1 MSQQK
6 YSQPA
11 SQPSLGRRGPMGR
24 MGMPVQKA
32 KDRKGTLKRLFN
44 YFKSEWKY
52 VLLLCVTV
60 VIGVGMGVLA
70 PRFQADAIDRI
81 KNPELGPLKTVLI
94 AMLVAYV
101 IFGLSTLLQG
111 FLSARLSQRVIFRL
125 RGDLFRKIVNLP
137 ISYIDN
143 HSHGDIMSRM
153 TNDAENISSIVSSSL
168 SSLLSGV
175 LTLIGT
181 IAMMLSYS
189 PLLTLLSCS
198 TVLLTVLF
206 TTTITKYMRKY
217 FVKRQKLL
225 GRLNGTVEETVTNTR
240 TVTAYNRQKAEVQGF
255 SETADELTKT
265 GIIAEIIG
273 GSMGPVMNMLSNISF
288 VVVAVFGARFALSG
302 DISIGVISAFIIYA
316 KQFSRPINEIAQ
328 LYGQIQTAIA
338 GGERIFEVLDEKEE
352 DKSGGEIAQPV
363 RGVIE
368 FKNVNFSYVP
378 GKQVIK
384 NFSLKVSSGKKIAL
398 VGSTGSGKTTIINLL
413 MRFYPIDSGEILL
426 DGKSIYD
433 ISTDELRDAI
443 GIVLQDTVLFTD
455 TVRNNLC
462 YASRDI
468 SQKELDAAAVSS
480 RCDDM
485 IANLTNG
492 YDTLLES
499 SGANLSQGQRQLLT
513 ICRAFLSRP
522 SILILDEATSSV
534 DTRTEMDIQDAMTE
548 LMKQRTSLIIAH
560 RLSTIQDAD
569 EIIVMDQGEIVESG
583 SHEELLAKQGRY
595 HDLYM
600 TQFAGQAT

>member
-1 MSQQK
+1 MSQQRYK
-6 YSQPA
+6 PENAQF
-11 SQPSLGRRGPMGR
+11 SLGRRGPMGR

-32 KDRKGTLKRLFN
+32 KDRKGTLKRLVA
-44 YFKSEWKY
+44 YFKNERKY
-52 VLLLCVTV
+52 VFMLFAAVVVGVT
-60 VIGVGMGVLA
+60 MGVLA
-70 PRFQADAIDRI
+70 PRFQAEAIDRI
-81 KNPELGPLKTVLI
+81 KDPTLGKLDTVLLSMLI
-94 AMLVAYV
+94 AYGIYGA
-101 IFGLSTLLQG
+101 STLLQG
-111 FLSARLSQRVIFRL
+111 FISARLSQRVISRL

-153 TNDAENISSIVSSSL
+153 TNDAENISNIVSSSL
-168 SSLLSGV
+168 SSLFSGV
-175 LTLIGT
+175 LTLVGT

-225 GRLNGTVEETVTNTR
+225 GRLNGTVEETVTNTK
-240 TVTAYNRQKAEVQGF
+240 TVTAYNRQKREIEGF
-255 SETADELTKT
+255 SKTADELTRT

-288 VVVAVFGARFALSG
+288 VVVAVFGARFALSKA
-302 DISIGVISAFIIYA
+302 ISIGVISAFIIYA

-338 GGERIFEVLDEKEE
+338 GAERIFEVLDEKEE
-352 DKSGGEIAQPV
+352 DKSGGEIVKPV
-363 RGVIE
+363 KGVIE

-378 GKQVIK
+378 GKQVIRD
-384 NFSLKVSSGKKIAL
+384 FSLRVSSGKKIAL

-433 ISTDELRDAI
+433 ISTDELRDAV

-462 YASRDI
+462 YASDDI
-468 SQKELDAAAVSS
+468 TQEEMDRAAVSS
-480 RCDDM
+480 RCDDI
-485 IANLTNG
+485 IANLTDG
-492 YDTLLES
+492 YDTLLEA

-513 ICRAFLSRP
+513 ICRAFLSKP

-534 DTRTEMDIQDAMTE
+534 DTRTEMDIQDAMAE

-569 EIIVMDQGEIVESG
+569 EIIVMDRGAIVEQG
-583 SHEELLAKQGRY
+583 SHEELLARQGKY
-595 HDLYM
+595 YDLYM